1 MPCLI
6 IAEIN
11 QHLLK
16 IHPAS
21 ILFNHINSLHLDG
34 IAPFFAEKT
43 DKDRLNQ
50 LQSAT
55 GLTLWLPQTD
65 HNRLR
70 AGEQRYFPAT
80 DVANLRFLQQGNG
93 KIWQNITQLEPEKH
107 EVKSSLRGH
116 LTDKCNQNVAI
127 MAPLAIAPVLIAL
140 RSIQRFDPY
149 LCEHYLKQ
157 FEPTLAALDPVL
169 AEEILT
175 LKLSEA
181 PGFALA
187 EKKMTPSPAASIY
200 FRLERKLHRQYKE
213 HG

>member
-11 QHLLK
+11 QYLLE

-21 ILFNHINSLHLDG
+21 ILFYHINSLHLDG
-34 IAPFFAEKT
+34 IAPFFAENP

-65 HNRLR
+65 HNQPR
-70 AGEQRYFPAT
+70 AGEQRYFPAI
-80 DVANLRFLQQGNG
+80 DGANLHFLQQGNG
-93 KIWQNITQLEPEKH
+93 KIWQNITRLAPEKH
-107 EVKSSLRGH
+107 EAKSALRGH

-127 MAPLAIAPVLIAL
+127 IAPLAIAPVLIAL

-157 FEPTLAALDPVL
+157 FEPTLAVLDPVL

-175 LKLSEA
+175 LTLSAA
-181 PGFALA
+181 PGFAIA
-187 EKKMTPSPAASIY
+187 EKNMTPSPAASTY
-200 FRLERKLHRQYKE
+200 LRLERKLHRQYKE